1 MVTEFKDAISPDR
14 LELHFDV
21 KGPIEL
27 TDLTQAFRGL
37 AREYRRHLVTVV
49 RQRGGRI
56 RDGEIKL
63 YITKVRSGSIIAEL
77 AGASQILGAIVS
89 AMDYTVIFRDFVTLV
104 ETNITMFRAV
114 GQSGK
119 VDHTKIGVSKAQ
131 CEAYAD
137 FLKVVADAP
146 DGKLLLSAA
155 EHKDESQDRTLYAR
169 FEFTSD
175 EALDARRGALIALSA
190 LEYAGDADHKQVLM
204 YFYQTNVDDPKETG
218 RTGDRA
224 VIKAISDRDLPVYFA
239 SEIDRER
246 VKALWDDPKFNPFKA
261 SYRVDVNVEVDRNDK
276 PRFYR
281 VTHLHE
287 ILPDDSPA

>member
-1 MVTEFKDAISPDR
+1 MDAVDALGPER
-14 LELHFDV
+14 LELYFDV

-37 AREYRRHLVTVV
+37 AREYRRHLVNVV
-49 RQRGGRI
+49 RQRGGKI

-89 AMDYTVIFRDFVTLV
+89 AMDYTIIFRDFVTLV
-104 ETNITMFRAV
+104 EAQITAFRAV
-114 GQSGK
+114 GASGK
-119 VDHTKIGVSKAQ
+119 VDHTKLGISKAQ

-137 FLKVVADAP
+137 FLKVVAESRE
-146 DGKLLLSAA
+146 GNLSLTAA
-155 EHKDESQDRTLYAR
+155 EHLDHSEDRTIVAS
-169 FEFTSD
+169 FKFSAD
-175 EALDARRGALIALSA
+175 EALEARRGALITLSA
-190 LEYAGDADHKQVLM
+190 LEYAGDSDHKQVLM
-204 YFYQTNVDDPKETG
+204 YFHQTNVDDPKDSG

-224 VIKAISDRDLPVYFA
+224 IIKAISDRDLPVYFA

-246 VKALWDDPKFNPFKA
+246 IKSLWDDAKFNPFKA

-287 ILPDDSPA
+287 ILPDDSGEA